1 MNTLITKQAVLYSLI
16 FGAALALFGS
26 FNFLIG
32 LVAFIL
38 ALLCAPAVILFMKK
52 TNKIGFLESQ
62 QAATLGGLCGFCATI
77 SFFLIF
83 TPMTLIFTKFA
94 PLVNKILPF
103 ISGYHYAYG
112 LQYIVTFDSLWLFFI
127 IVIMIAGVGA
137 LTNSTTA
144 MGTVFL
150 LAQFEQKPKDIEEI
164 DIHIE

>member
-1 MNTLITKQAVLYSLI
+1 MNTLIAKQAVLYSLI
-16 FGAALALFGS
+16 FGAVLALFGS

-83 TPMTLIFTKFA
+83 KTDIDFVTNQLLPNNELEINDNWQVSLQNEELGTAYIMNGELYLHVTNHGKSKLQLIDE
-94 PLVNKILPF
+94 N
-103 ISGYHYAYG
+103 GYVYNY
-112 LQYIVTFDSLWLFFI
+112 YII
-127 IVIMIAGVGA
+127 IKEDETIKMQA
-137 LTNSTTA
+137 T
-144 MGTVFL
+144 
-150 LAQFEQKPKDIEEI
+150 D
-164 DIHIE
+164 